1 MAKKANI
8 KATLKEAGNVE
19 KVWKENPSFVMADMK
34 LDDYIT
40 FCAATE
46 ALDKDCA
53 QRDIELTGLKVVR
66 DDKVRQLHSLVTR
79 FRSGMISHYGADS
92 AQYEQ
97 AGGTRTSVRK
107 SRTRKAR
114 LDSEPKTASA

>member
-1 MAKKANI
+1 MVKKANI
-8 KATLKEAGNVE
+8 KTTLKEAGNVE
-19 KVWKENPSFVMADMK
+19 KVWKENPSFTLGDLK

-40 FCAATE
+40 FYAATE

-53 QRDIELTGLKVVR
+53 QRDVELTGLKVVR
-66 DDKVRQLHSLVTR
+66 DDKVRQLNGFVTR

-97 AGGTRTSVRK
+97 AGGTRISVRK
-107 SRTRKAR
+107 PRARKAKP
-114 LDSEPKTASA
+114 DSETKTAPA